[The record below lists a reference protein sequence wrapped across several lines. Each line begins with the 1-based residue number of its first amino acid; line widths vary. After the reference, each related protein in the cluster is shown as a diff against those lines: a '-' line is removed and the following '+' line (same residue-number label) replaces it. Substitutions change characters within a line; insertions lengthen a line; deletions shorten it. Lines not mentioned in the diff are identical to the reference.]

1 MWFWLWFEREKDFFQ
16 TMDSGYTI
24 LDFQYQNQIY
34 SVLVAK
40 ELASYE
46 ECIGFEFLV
55 WSYDAEVKIR

>member
-1 MWFWLWFEREKDFFQ
+1 
-16 TMDSGYTI
+16 MDSGYTI

-55 WSYDAEVKIR
+55 WSCDAEAKIR

>member
-1 MWFWLWFEREKDFFQ
+1 
-16 TMDSGYTI
+16 MDSGYTI

-55 WSYDAEVKIR
+55 WSYDAEAKIR